1 MQWRTSG
8 RRLLAAA
15 AAAVAIHLL
24 LALALSLWPV
34 PSPVPPARPRSQ
46 PPLVVTLQERS
57 AAPGTSAP
65 AGAPAPGAPAAS
77 APERSAH
84 ATVPRPPRT
93 RSAPTTGLAQ
103 GSEGQNST
111 EIPSRAADRGPLTRE
126 EVAGE
131 GLAHEPGDRH
141 AGTTL
146 RDPIATL
153 NPLPPE
159 PKQGPVHIPTRE
171 EALIEEKTRVEA
183 MLHGWSEDSQAVNR
197 AEGPHDAYWHDMQEA
212 LAKNFEVAWDLSK
225 RENGQPT
232 SNLKEAAAAYQRAAE
247 KFGRTGSPVARGERR
262 SLNESMMSEPVSAA
276 DRGFAGDTS
285 LGGIKAAADEQALAG
300 QALAG
305 GMVWNKKLVVVIQI
319 VQDPDGSIQVAQVA
333 ETSGN
338 KAYDGTALAQV
349 RKLAGK
355 GVLGT
360 PPPGRRR
367 SVWAFETDFS
377 TMPPLPIGGCA
388 LDAFFLP
395 AECYYPLKRTI
406 RTRIHLQAIY

>member
-24 LALALSLWPV
+24 LAIGLSLWPA
-34 PSPVPPARPRSQ
+34 PPPVTRRRE
-46 PPLVVTLQERS
+46 PPLVVTIQERS
-57 AAPGTSAP
+57 GSPGSS
-65 AGAPAPGAPAAS
+65 APAPGSSAPARAPPAS
-77 APERSAH
+77 SAQRSPSPAAPH
-84 ATVPRPPRT
+84 APRT
-93 RSAPTTGLAQ
+93 RSTPTTGLAQ
-103 GSEGQNST
+103 GPGSDNRADV
-111 EIPSRAADRGPLTRE
+111 PARAADRGPLTKE

-131 GLAHEPGDRH
+131 GLAHEPGDRR

-146 RDPIATL
+146 RDPLATL

-183 MLHGWSEDSQAVNR
+183 MLHGWTDDYQAVNR

-212 LAKNFEVAWDLSK
+212 LAKNFEVAFDVSK
-225 RENGQPT
+225 RENNQPT
-232 SNLKEAAAAYQRAAE
+232 SNLREAAAAYQRAAE
-247 KFGRTGSPVARGERR
+247 TFGRTGSPVAGADRR
-262 SLNESMMSEPVSAA
+262 SLNQSMSSGAVSAG
-276 DRGFAGDTS
+276 DRGFAADQS

-300 QALAG
+300 EALAG
-305 GMVWNKKLVVVIQI
+305 GMMWNKKLVVVIQI
-319 VQDPDGSIQVAQVA
+319 VQDPDGKIAAAQVA

-360 PPPGRRR
+360 PPSGRRR
-367 SVWAFETDFS
+367 TFWAFETDFS

-388 LDAFFLP
+388 LDALFVP
-395 AECYYPLKRTI
+395 AECYYPLKRTV